1 MRTVADLTSDR
12 LLGFVDLFDGERI
25 GGWALDRG
33 EPGRSVEVD
42 VLVDH
47 RRVATV
53 VADQVRPDLSDLS
66 PDNPRRGFSF
76 RFEPPLCPP
85 GGPLVLPRVPSVG
98 VLHGGTDLRLG
109 VVPELMGV
117 VNADPF
123 NQAEALCVRADNRF
137 LPTPPQA
144 MLEHVAGEGANPT
157 AYRAVG
163 MFLVLDLLQL
173 GLLADPGLD
182 IVDVGCGCGRLATQL
197 APYLKD
203 DATYVGFDTWAA
215 GVSWA
220 TETITSRYP
229 RFDFRRLVRPG
240 ARKGEGYV
248 GEHAYPLPVPDASCD
263 LVVASSL
270 LTHLT
275 FAAAAGYL
283 AEFRRVLRPT
293 GRAYVTFF
301 LLDAEAERLLGG
313 LKLRRDEHGAYF
325 KHPAFFDSY
334 FRDEAVGR
342 MVEDAG
348 LKPVLRRLGH
358 WRGERY
364 SRRRPIGAQDL
375 LLLRREA

>member
-1 MRTVADLTSDR
+1 MTDDR

-25 GGWALDRG
+25 GGWALDRA
-33 EPGRSVEVD
+33 ELGRTVEVD
-42 VLVDH
+42 ILVDH

-53 VADQVRPDLSDLS
+53 VADQLRTDLGDVS
-66 PDNPRRGFSF
+66 PDNPRRGFSY
-76 RFEPPLCPP
+76 RFIPPLCSAA
-85 GGPLVLPRVPSVG
+85 GPLILPQVPSVG
-98 VLHGGTDLRLG
+98 ALHGGTDLRLG
-109 VVPELMGV
+109 VVPGLMGV

-144 MLEHVAGEGANPT
+144 MLEHVAGDGANPT

-173 GLLADPGLD
+173 GLLANPGLD

-203 DATYVGFDTWAA
+203 DATYVGFDTW
-215 GVSWA
+215 GVGVAWA
-220 TETITSRYP
+220 SEAVTPRYP
-229 RFDFRRLVRPG
+229 RFSFQQLTRSG

-248 GEHAYPLPVPDASCD
+248 GEHACPLPVPDASFD

-275 FAAAAGYL
+275 FAAARGYL
-283 AEFRRVLRPT
+283 AEFRRVLRPF

-301 LLDAEAERLLGG
+301 LLDGEAERLLSGV
-313 LKLRRDEHGAYF
+313 KLRRDEHGGYF
-325 KHPAFFDSY
+325 THRAFFDSY
-334 FRDEAVGR
+334 FRDEAVDR
-342 MVEDAG
+342 MVQEAG
-348 LKPVLRRLGH
+348 LEPVLKRYGH
-358 WRGERY
+358 WRGDRY
-364 SRRRPIGAQDL
+364 TRRRPIGAQDL
-375 LLLRREA
+375 LVLRRQAWSALG